1 MVNGLLE
8 PDAVK
13 VASPVLR
20 GERGGNAPDLPDLK
34 KFGKTGIDV

>member
-1 MVNGLLE
+1 LGSRLEGLE

-20 GERGGNAPDLPDLK
+20 GLGVSDDPWLP
-34 KFGKTGIDV
+34 GHEIPYPTNG